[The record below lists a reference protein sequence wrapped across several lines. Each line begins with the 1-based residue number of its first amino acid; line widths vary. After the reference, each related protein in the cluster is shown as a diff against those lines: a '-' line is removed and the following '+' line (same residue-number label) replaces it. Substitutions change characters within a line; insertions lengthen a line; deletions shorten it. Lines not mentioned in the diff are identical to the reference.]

1 MNPLIAYDLGRIRV
15 ADLRAEADRDRLA
28 AAARPRGQG
37 TDRDDVVPVRWA
49 LRRLFAKLH
58 LAGSGA

>member
-1 MNPLIAYDLGRIRV
+1 MQPLTAYHLGGLRI
-15 ADLRAEADRDRLA
+15 ADLRSEADRDRLA
-28 AAARPRGQG
+28 RAARPHGPE
-37 TDRDDVVPVRWA
+37 TDRDEVLPVRWA

>member
-1 MNPLIAYDLGRIRV
+1 MHPLTAYHLGGLRIAELQV
-15 ADLRAEADRDRLA
+15 EADRDRLA
-28 AAARPRGQG
+28 RLARARRSE
-37 TDRDDVVPVRWA
+37 TDRDEILPVRWA

>member
-1 MNPLIAYDLGRIRV
+1 MHPLTAYHLGGIKV
-15 ADLRAEADRDRLA
+15 SDLRAEADRDRLA
-28 AAARPRGQG
+28 RAAQARRHA
-37 TDRDDVVPVRWA
+37 TDRDEVLPVRWA